1 MGRCRLKIPAILI
14 LASLLSLTSSVCLQA
29 AELATAPDIALTDL
43 HGAPA
48 RIDYKSAKVTLVNF
62 WATWCGPCREEM
74 PMIAKLF
81 MHHGPSGFKAVG
93 IAVESG
99 GRDQVLK
106 SLKANNGF
114 GINYLVLL
122 GSDESLEKFGD
133 VATVPTTFLF
143 YSDGKVIKRYDGV
156 TSNFYER
163 VSAEIGKHLAPAAA
177 APQTAPGPSD

>member
-1 MGRCRLKIPAILI
+1 MIV
-14 LASLLSLTSSVCLQA
+14 ASLLSLSPPVCTQA
-29 AELATAPDIALTDL
+29 TELAAAPNIALTDL

-48 RIDYKSAKVTLVNF
+48 HIDYKGAKVTLVNF

-74 PMIAKLF
+74 PMIARLF
-81 MHHGPSGFKAVG
+81 RQHGPSGFKAVG

-99 GRDQVLK
+99 GADQVLK
-106 SLKANNGF
+106 FLKANKEF

-143 YSDGKVIKRYDGV
+143 DSDGKVIKRYNGV
-156 TSNFYER
+156 TSNFYEK

-177 APQTAPGPSD
+177 SPQTAPGPSD